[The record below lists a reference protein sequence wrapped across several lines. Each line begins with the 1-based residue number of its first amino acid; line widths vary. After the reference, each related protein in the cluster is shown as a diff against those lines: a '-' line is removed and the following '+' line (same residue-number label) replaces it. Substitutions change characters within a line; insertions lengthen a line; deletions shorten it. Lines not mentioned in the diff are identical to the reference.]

1 MSEMQGKM
9 TDSYKLW
16 NSNVRTQKNNSLEST
31 AQGKGGVFQV
41 PPMYAFL
48 SSPNMLPIHSINN
61 IHIIYTVC
69 VVTYKSIEAVNYY
82 YCLSLKTVK

>member
-31 AQGKGGVFQV
+31 AQGQGGVFQV

-69 VVTYKSIEAVNYY
+69 VVTYKSIEAVN
-82 YCLSLKTVK
+82 